1 MKNDAKKGGDRFDKF
16 FEVEA
21 FDPENSEHNKIVQ
34 KRINMM
40 MDSPVMIK
48 WLKEAT
54 WFNKDELLTHE
65 VVKYLIDCATA
76 FLDEKEFTEK
86 IDFNSKEWIEGLDV
100 RVSKIKKL
108 NQKPNKID
116 LIYW

>member
-1 MKNDAKKGGDRFDKF
+1 MKKKVKKIINKFYKF
-16 FEVEA
+16 FEMNV
-21 FDPENSEHNKIVQ
+21 FDPENLNHKKIVQ

-108 NQKPNKID
+108 N
-116 LIYW
+116 

>member
-1 MKNDAKKGGDRFDKF
+1 MKERFIDFIEKFYKFMETKEFNHENEDDR
-16 FEVEA
+16 
-21 FDPENSEHNKIVQ
+21 KIVQ

-108 NQKPNKID
+108 N
-116 LIYW
+116 